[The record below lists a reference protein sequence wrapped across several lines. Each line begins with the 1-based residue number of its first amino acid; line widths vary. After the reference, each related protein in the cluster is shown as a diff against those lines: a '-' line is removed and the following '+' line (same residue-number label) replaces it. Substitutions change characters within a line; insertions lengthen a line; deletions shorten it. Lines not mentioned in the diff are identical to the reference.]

1 MTLALLL
8 TAAAAVQTPDTASAF
23 TSESPSLFWIVLQTI
38 FALAVV
44 IAGIVGFVWL
54 LKQLMSRTASSNQDS
69 KSNSQVQ
76 LVRQLPLSPK
86 HSIYMIRILDDLFI
100 VSSTEEDLN
109 LLHRYE
115 DFNKWE
121 SIETQQTQVS
131 AGFSQ
136 FFQGAL
142 ARNKK

>member
-1 MTLALLL
+1 
-8 TAAAAVQTPDTASAF
+8 DTASAF
-23 TSESPSLFWIVLQTI
+23 TSESPSFFWILLQTI

-44 IAGIVGFVWL
+44 IAGIIGFVWL
-54 LKQLMSRTASSNQDS
+54 LKQLMNRTGNSNQDN
-69 KSNSQVQ
+69 KSHSQMH

-86 HSIYMIRILDDLFI
+86 HSIYMVRILDDLFV
-100 VSSTEEDLN
+100 VSNTDEDLN

-142 ARNKK
+142 SRNKN

>member
-8 TAAAAVQTPDTASAF
+8 TVAATVQTPDTASAF
-23 TSESPSLFWIVLQTI
+23 SGESPSFFWILLQTI

-44 IAGIVGFVWL
+44 VAGIVGFVWL
-54 LKQLMSRTASSNQDS
+54 LKQLMNRTASPNQDN
-69 KSNSQVQ
+69 KSNSQFH

-86 HSIYMIRILDDLFI
+86 NSIYMIRILDDLFV
-100 VSSTEEDLN
+100 VSNTEEDLK

-121 SIETQQTQVS
+121 SIETQQAQVA

-142 ARNKK
+142 SRNKN